1 MESRWMNRLLLL
13 CASLLA
19 ALTGCGGSGSSSSA
33 SAQHEWTWIGGS
45 QNINAS
51 GSYGMQGAASA
62 GNFPGARSGSA
73 YWTDASGNLWLFG
86 GIGYDAN
93 KILGGL
99 NDMWKYSSGQWTWIT
114 GSNTSPGPAV
124 PGGAGF
130 STLYGNIGAPGVYG
144 TMGVSA
150 AANTPGA
157 RNGAAHWTDAH
168 GNLWLFSGYGVD
180 GSDNWASLNDLWK
193 FTPSSGQWTWMG
205 GTSTAPTAPKGV
217 YGTIGVAS
225 ATNMPGPRSQAA
237 GWTDAQGN
245 LWLFGGYGADA
256 DGKVGY
262 LSDVW
267 KYTPSNGQWTWV
279 ADSEYANQPYNF
291 TQQGTPSASATP
303 GARSDMLSWT
313 DSKGNL
319 WLYGGESN
327 SIAPQGQINFWADL
341 WMFSPSSGQWTW
353 VGGSSTPN
361 QSVNYGQM
369 GVAAASNSPGSRED
383 SATWTDA
390 QGNLWLFGGIVH
402 NGDVPNPI
410 YADLWVYSVPNGQW
424 NWMGGSQQS
433 GFGGVYGKQG
443 LASNKNI
450 PAIRASAAA
459 WNNSTGQFL
468 LFGGDTPGAGALT
481 DSGTP
486 TTSTALNDL
495 WEYTP

>member
-1 MESRWMNRLLLL
+1 MEFRWMNRLLLL
-13 CASLLA
+13 CASLFAAA

-33 SAQHEWTWIGGS
+33 TAQHEWAWMGGS
-45 QNINAS
+45 QKINAA
-51 GSYGMQGAASA
+51 GIYGTKDTASQQ
-62 GNFPGARSGSA
+62 NMPGARSA
-73 YWTDASGNLWLFG
+73 AAFWTDSQGNLWLFG
-86 GIGYDAN
+86 GVGIDAN
-93 KILGGL
+93 KSLGGL
-99 NDMWKYSSGQWTWIT
+99 SDLWEYSGGQWTWVS
-114 GSNTSPGPAV
+114 GSNSAPGPAV
-124 PGGAGF
+124 PGGSAESSLF
-130 STLYGNIGAPGVYG
+130 GNIGAPGVYG
-144 TMGVSA
+144 TMGVAA

-157 RNGAAHWTDAH
+157 QNGAAHWTDAH

-361 QSVNYGQM
+361 QSVNFGQM
-369 GVAAASNSPGSRED
+369 GVAAASNTPGSRWD

-390 QGNLWLFGGIVH
+390 QGNLWLFGGTSV
-402 NGDVPNPI
+402 NGPLI
-410 YADLWVYSVPNGQW
+410 TAYSDLWEYSNGQW
-424 NWMGGSQQS
+424 TWVLGKNQ
-433 GFGGVYGKQG
+433 GFGSSYGTLGVA
-443 LASNKNI
+443 ASSNY
-450 PAIRASAAA
+450 PPIRAQAAA
-459 WNNSTGQFL
+459 WVDSSGHLL
-468 LFGGDTPGAGALT
+468 LFGGETAVSM
-481 DSGTP
+481 SGGELDVLP
-486 TTSTALNDL
+486 NTSLNDL